1 MKWWNDNSTVLAIGM
16 GSLMLGY
23 LIGLVVAEN
32 TYAPFFQIGLFIIS
46 IFFNA
51 TYLRRMF
58 FQQQKPQS

>member
-32 TYAPFFQIGLFIIS
+32 SYVPFFQIVLFIIS
-46 IFFNA
+46 IFFNS
-51 TYLRRMF
+51 TYLRRLF
-58 FQQQKPQS
+58 FQ